1 MNQLTLVNI
10 QLIHTD
16 NITRVL
22 MAPFDFDPH
31 NDGFWGDTT
40 SSLDWCED
48 NYEVIECLLQHCY
61 KQFFFIF

>member
-1 MNQLTLVNI
+1 
-10 QLIHTD
+10 
-16 NITRVL
+16 

-48 NYEVIECLLQHCY
+48 NYEVI
-61 KQFFFIF
+61 

>member
-1 MNQLTLVNI
+1 MNQLTVVNI
-10 QLIHTD
+10 QLIQAT
-16 NITRVL
+16 TVL

-48 NYEVIECLLQHCY
+48 NYEVI
-61 KQFFFIF
+61 